1 MKKSCNAALD
11 RPPRIAELTDK
22 LAVRKYVEDK
32 IGKHHLVPLIA
43 APDAFTREVFDALPC
58 SFVMKANHGSSFVE
72 VVGNKAE
79 TSFEK
84 LQQLAQQWLSL
95 DFHSIAR
102 ERHYREIKPRNSEG
116 SSVRTEPSH

>member
-1 MKKSCNAALD
+1 
-11 RPPRIAELTDK
+11 
-22 LAVRKYVEDK
+22 
-32 IGKHHLVPLIA
+32 
-43 APDAFTREVFDALPC
+43 
-58 SFVMKANHGSSFVE
+58 MKANHGSSFVE

-102 ERHYREIKPRNSEG
+102 ERHYRKIKPRIFFRPGRWRRAAGVVADGNVEMTPMDA
-116 SSVRTEPSH
+116 VNIAMRVVAEAV